1 MGLLGASMSIAGWL
15 ALVGAAPTEPAAP
28 SREPARTLPLRGSDA
43 APTIEARSLTLH
55 GLPVRGA
62 FETVERSRVG
72 GERTV
77 ASRRVQLRPGLRPE
91 QVGFDRDAL
100 PGRLAELGLD
110 APRSEPRLVYLLVLG
125 RPVLAWEV
133 PLPLRLEPVP
143 SLRTVWLS
151 AATGRLLHEVDAA
164 FSSRARVFPSNP
176 ATTPDAI
183 EVELGTLD
191 VAQAG
196 LPLASEGI
204 EVFGCGPG
212 PNEAAPPWAAN
223 YNCVPEP
230 FARSD
235 EAGDFFVPLPDVGRI
250 ADNRAFDDLY
260 AEVAAYRHVETFF
273 AVMQQRGL
281 TERRCE
287 RFTVLTNMHA
297 IEDDGS
303 RRPIDG
309 ASYIDTC
316 DAELSP
322 NLVLGQGSDADYA
335 WDADVVFHELGH
347 SIVQQLTPAGLTA
360 RRYGPLGILSEA
372 GAINEGL
379 ADYFAMT
386 VSGDPEV
393 AEYIGRV
400 TVASGAP
407 YLRTGDNTKVCPDD
421 LIADWYADSQ
431 PVSAALWAMRSRLGP
446 VVDQLVL
453 RTLPRLP
460 PDAVLDE
467 LGVAMLEVAEQLHD
481 EGTLEPEGLAV
492 VERSLRTRGLLGC
505 LHVID
510 DPGLAT
516 TGKRMN
522 LVAADE
528 RIGPFAPGP
537 LQLRYRVP
545 ADARE
550 VTMFMS
556 LSGGEPAMRAV
567 SLLLSFDGEPIRF
580 EFELPEDGDEA
591 IAVEGDHELELPAQS
606 LNGQDF
612 IARLAVE
619 PGQVL
624 HVALAN
630 RSPFSVTASNVFVTA
645 SEPSFDD
652 EGSGSSVTGDPQAD
666 GSEPA
671 TGCACRLHDEPR
683 GAPPW
688 SGLLL
693 LLGLGLLRARPPV
706 RRRG

>member
-1 MGLLGASMSIAGWL
+1 MSIAGWL
-15 ALVGAAPTEPAAP
+15 ALAAAPSEPAAL
-28 SREPARTLPLRGSDA
+28 SRQTARPLPLHWPGG
-43 APTIEARSLTLH
+43 APSLHARSVTVH

-62 FETVERSRVG
+62 YETIEREG
-72 GERTV
+72 GDPPRTV
-77 ASRRVQLRPGLRPE
+77 ASRLPRGEPRLRPE

-100 PGRLAELGLD
+100 PGRLAQLGLD
-110 APRSEPRLVYLLVLG
+110 APRTEPRLVYLLVLG

-133 PLPLRLEPVP
+133 PLPLRLEPAP

-164 FSSRARVFPSNP
+164 SSSRARVFPSNP

-183 EVELGTLD
+183 EVELGTLH
-191 VAQAG
+191 VEQAG
-196 LPLASEGI
+196 LPLASEDF

-212 PNEAAPPWAAN
+212 PNEAAPPWADG
-223 YNCVPEP
+223 YNCVPRP
-230 FARSD
+230 LALSD

-250 ADNRAFDDLY
+250 ADNRAFDDRY
-260 AEVAAYRHVETFF
+260 AEVAAYHHAETFF

-297 IEDDGS
+297 VEEDGS

-316 DAELSP
+316 DAALSP

-407 YLRTGDNTKVCPDD
+407 YLRTGDNPKVCPDD
-421 LIADWYADSQ
+421 LVADWYADSQ

-446 VVDQLVL
+446 VVDSLVL

-481 EGTLEPEGLAV
+481 EGVLDPDGLAV

-556 LSGGEPAMRAV
+556 LSGGEPEMRAV

-580 EFELPEDGDEA
+580 EFEIDEQGDEG

-645 SEPSFDD
+645 SEPSSDD
-652 EGSGSSVTGDPQAD
+652 EGRGSSGTGDPQAD
-666 GSEPA
+666 GSDEA
-671 TGCACRLHDEPR
+671 TGCGCRLRGEPR
-683 GAPPW
+683 GW

-693 LLGLGLLRARPPV
+693 LLLLGRRRARPPV